1 MHATATTTVARP
13 IESVWATLT
22 DHEGMSSW
30 GPGVTVTIDQPGS
43 PEPNGVGT
51 VRRITT
57 PGPGPAMT
65 EEVVTFQAPNLF
77 GYAARSGIP
86 IAGYQGEVRLTPAGS
101 STRIDYTVSSTSSFP
116 PVKLALTAL
125 SQVLLRLFARAA
137 AKN

>member
-77 GYAARSGIP
+77 GCAARSGIP
-86 IAGYQGEVRLTPAGS
+86 IAGYQGEVRLTPDGTG
-101 STRIDYTVSSTSSFP
+101 TRIDYTVSSTSSFP

>member
-1 MHATATTTVARP
+1 MQATASTTVARP
-13 IESVWATLT
+13 IESVWGTLT

-30 GPGVTVTIDQPGS
+30 GPGVTVTVDKPGS
-43 PEPNGVGT
+43 PEPNGLGA

-77 GYAARSGIP
+77 GYAARSGVPIP
-86 IAGYQGEVRLTPAGS
+86 GYQGEVRLTPEGS
-101 STRIDYTVSSTSSFP
+101 DTRIDYTLSSTSSFP
-116 PVKLALTAL
+116 PVKLALAAM

-137 AKN
+137 TKA